1 MALEGVEGIYQREY
15 TPGVYHYPTRVP
27 REFPS
32 TPSKAIWVNL
42 FVAWETPVKLLSHFA
57 S

>member
-15 TPGVYHYPTRVP
+15 TQGVYHYPTRVP